1 MSRYPDFRID
11 NRWIGSLRGG
21 KVPVDP
27 HIPYGYFNEPE
38 RMSGGRVEEV
48 TTILLTNQECPYRC
62 LMCDLWKHTA
72 NETVPIG
79 AIPIQIEYALSRLS
93 STKHIKLYNS
103 GSFFDRNA
111 IPFDDYKSIA
121 SLVSTYQTVVVE
133 SHTAV
138 IGADTLFF
146 NELIQNRLEVAMGLE
161 TIHPDVLPRLNK
173 RMTLSDFR
181 HAAGFLASEGISS
194 RAFIL
199 LQPPFMSEVEGIEW
213 AKRSM
218 DFAFDAG
225 VSTCVIIPVRAGNGS
240 IDLLAREGYFTEP
253 GLNAL
258 EEVLSYGIGLNA
270 GRVFA
275 DLWDLDRF
283 SACDRCISQRR
294 ERLQQMN
301 LQQTILPEISCSCQ
315 E

>member
-11 NRWIGSLRGG
+11 NRWIGSLRGE

-27 HIPYGYFNEPE
+27 FIPYGYFNEPE

-48 TTILLTNQECPYRC
+48 TTILLSNKECPYRC
-62 LMCDLWKHTA
+62 LMCDLWKHTT
-72 NETVPIG
+72 NETVPVG
-79 AIPIQIEYALSRLS
+79 AITSQIEYAVSRLP
-93 STKHIKLYNS
+93 STRHIKLYNS
-103 GSFFDRNA
+103 GSFFDRSA
-111 IPFDDYKSIA
+111 IPFEDYKPIA
-121 SLVSTYQTVVVE
+121 SLLSSYESVVVE
-133 SHTAV
+133 SHTAFL
-138 IGADTLFF
+138 GKDTLLF
-146 NELIQNRLEVAMGLE
+146 NDLTLPRLEVAIGLE

-173 RMTLSDFR
+173 RMTLSDFA
-181 HAAGFLASEGISS
+181 HGIDFLSMKGIES

-199 LQPPFMSEVEGIEW
+199 LRPPFMSEVEGIEW
-213 AKRSM
+213 AKRSI
-218 DFAFDAG
+218 DFAFKAG

-240 IDLLAREGYFTEP
+240 MDLLAREGYFSEP

-275 DLWDLDRF
+275 DLWDLGRF
-283 SACDRCISQRR
+283 SVCNGCVDQRR
-294 ERLQQMN
+294 ERLRQMN
-301 LQQTILPEISCSCQ
+301 LQQLILPEIRCSCK

>member
-1 MSRYPDFRID
+1 MSRYPDYRID
-11 NRWIGSLRGG
+11 NRWIGSLRGE

-27 HIPYGYFNEPE
+27 FIPYGYFNEAE
-38 RMSGGRVEEV
+38 RMPGGRVEEV
-48 TTILLTNQECPYRC
+48 STVLLTNKECPYRC
-62 LMCDLWKHTA
+62 LMCDLWKHTTDK
-72 NETVPIG
+72 TVPVG
-79 AIPIQIEYALSRLS
+79 AIASQVEYALARLPS
-93 STKHIKLYNS
+93 AKHIKLYNS
-103 GSFFDRNA
+103 GSFFDRSA
-111 IPFDDYKSIA
+111 IPIEEYKPIA
-121 SLVSTYQTVVVE
+121 SLLTSYETMVVE
-133 SHTAV
+133 SHTAF
-138 IGADTLFF
+138 IGKDTLLF
-146 NELIQNRLEVAMGLE
+146 NELSLPRLEVAIGLE

-173 RMTLSDFR
+173 RMTLSDFG
-181 HAAGFLASEGISS
+181 HAVDFLIKEGIES

-199 LQPPFMSEVEGIEW
+199 LRPPFMTEVEGIEW

-218 DFAFDAG
+218 DFAFKAG

-240 IDLLAREGYFTEP
+240 MDLLAKEGYFLEP

-283 SACDRCISQRR
+283 SACKLCVDQRK

-301 LQQTILPEISCSCQ
+301 LQQLILPEICCSCK

>member
-11 NRWIGSLRGG
+11 NRWIGSLRGE

-27 HIPYGYFNEPE
+27 FMPYGFFNEPE
-38 RMSGGRVEEV
+38 RMPGGTVEEV
-48 TTILLTNQECPYRC
+48 TTVLLSNKECPYRC
-62 LMCDLWKHTA
+62 LMCDLWKHTT
-72 NETVPIG
+72 NETVPVG
-79 AIPIQIEYALSRLS
+79 AIPSQIAYALSRLP

-103 GSFFDRNA
+103 GSFFDRSA
-111 IPFDDYKSIA
+111 IPIEDYKSIA
-121 SLVSTYQTVVVE
+121 SLLSSYESVVVE
-133 SHTAV
+133 SHTAF
-138 IGADTLFF
+138 IGNDTLLF
-146 NELIQNRLEVAMGLE
+146 NELTIPRLEVAIGLE

-173 RMTLSDFR
+173 RMTLSDFG
-181 HAAGFLASEGISS
+181 HAVEFLTMEGIES

-199 LQPPFMSEVEGIEW
+199 LRPPFMSEAEGIEW
-213 AKRSM
+213 ARQSI
-218 DFAFDAG
+218 DYAFETG

-240 IDLLAREGYFTEP
+240 MDLLARQGYFSEP
-253 GLNAL
+253 GIHAL
-258 EEVLSYGIGLNA
+258 EEVLSYGIGLDR

-283 SACDRCISQRR
+283 SDCKYCVDQRR

-301 LQQTILPEISCSCQ
+301 LKQVILSEIRCSCM